1 MLSSE
6 LEFCLN
12 EAFQNARDHRHEFMT
27 VEHLLLALLDIPKVH
42 EILKA
47 CDSNIPEL
55 RRQLTECA
63 ASARLSAR
71 ITARRLS
78 CAVQRQ
84 EGGDQHK
91 RTGSHF

>member
-12 EAFQNARDHRHEFMT
+12 EAFQNARDRRHEFMT

-47 CDSNIPEL
+47 CNSNIGQL
-55 RRQLTECA
+55 RRQLSEFIDEATP
-63 ASARLSAR
+63 L
-71 ITARRLS
+71 
-78 CAVQRQ
+78 
-84 EGGDQHK
+84 
-91 RTGSHF
+91 